1 MNGAPTAHP
10 QQHPHV
16 LFAILDWG
24 MGHATRTWPLI
35 ATARRLGAR
44 VTVAS
49 RGTAGAWLDARMAEW
64 DRRHDTEGLPPWTR
78 VDKPGVTIVYARGLA
93 TLPRIA
99 LQIPRFVRSIARER
113 SWTTEFAR
121 LHKVTHVFSD
131 NCYGAWADVDGVRN
145 VFMTHQLHPPVPA
158 PVKGWA
164 RSIVKRYAER
174 FDAVW
179 VPDTEDQALAGDLS
193 KPISKATCFIG
204 PLSRFQIGDNAA
216 GDLGHITKEEDRQ
229 PALLGLVSGPEPQRS
244 DMEAALRT
252 CFLRDGRPALILAGK
267 PGGGEH
273 QDANVLTVHDADDDR
288 FRSAILNAEAIVCRS
303 GYSTL
308 LDLVVLGR
316 TAVLVPTVG
325 QPEQEGLA
333 RDWHRKHGW
342 TTVQAADLA
351 TFAPINATGSP
362 VRVDSAGPESTLR
375 SWLNLEP
382 EAPIGPAP

>member
-1 MNGAPTAHP
+1 MNGASTAP
-10 QQHPHV
+10 LKQHPHV

-35 ATARRLGAR
+35 VTARRMGAQ

-64 DRRHDTEGLPPWTR
+64 DRRHDAEDLPPWSR
-78 VDKPGVTIVYARGLA
+78 VEKPGVTITYARGIA

-99 LQIPRFVRSIARER
+99 LQMPRFVRSIAREHA
-113 SWTTEFAR
+113 WATALAR
-121 LHKVTHVFSD
+121 RHGVTHVFSD
-131 NCYGAWADVDGVRN
+131 NCYGAWADVDGVSN

-158 PVKGWA
+158 PAKAWA
-164 RSIVKRYAER
+164 RSVVMRYAER

-179 VPDTEDQALAGDLS
+179 VPDMEDQALAGALS
-193 KPISKATCFIG
+193 APLSEATRFIG
-204 PLSRFQIGDNAA
+204 PLSRFQVDDDAPSGLDGSTAQA
-216 GDLGHITKEEDRQ
+216 DR
-229 PALLGLVSGPEPQRS
+229 PADLLGLVSGPEPQRS
-244 DMEAALRT
+244 TMEAALRT

-267 PGGGEH
+267 PGGGQHRE
-273 QDANVLTVHDADDDR
+273 ANVLTVHDAEDNR
-288 FRSAILNAEAIVCRS
+288 FRAAILGAETIVCRS

-333 RDWHRKHGW
+333 RAWSRKHGW
-342 TTVQAADLA
+342 TTVEAADLA
-351 TFAPINATGSP
+351 TFAPLKATG
-362 VRVDSAGPESTLR
+362 RVVEVDRTGPESILR
-375 SWLNLEP
+375 SWLNAPAEP
-382 EAPIGPAP
+382 LIRPAP